1 MKQYI
6 TKIASITIAFL
17 VFLSTFSLT
26 IEKHFCGDFLVDV
39 SYFGKTKGC
48 NPALDVDDCD
58 SPEII
63 KQKGC
68 CKDEVQKIKI
78 QDELQ
83 LQKNK
88 KFELEQQQF
97 ILAFNLSYANLFVDL
112 SQQII
117 PHKYYSSPPIITD
130 IQLLHEVFII

>member
-6 TKIASITIAFL
+6 TKISSITLAFL
-17 VFLSTFSLT
+17 VFISTFSLT

-39 SYFGKTKGC
+39 SYFGNAKGC
-48 NPALDVDDCD
+48 NPVMDADDCD
-58 SPEII
+58 SPETI
-63 KQKGC
+63 QKKSC
-68 CKDEVQKIKI
+68 CKDEIQKIEGQNDLQHSKI
-78 QDELQ
+78 
-83 LQKNK
+83 K
-88 KFELEQQQF
+88 KLKLEQQQF